1 MSDKYLHFDLYKSKY
16 LKYKN
21 KYLTLKSISGGIEI
35 KDKNQINKTCK
46 TYNNEQNQKKIVP
59 EWYSNI
65 ISNWY

>member
-21 KYLTLKSISGGIEI
+21 KYLTLKNMHEGREI
-35 KDKNQINKTCK
+35 KDNNQINN
-46 TYNNEQNQKKIVP
+46 TYYCNNEENQKKIVP
-59 EWYSNI
+59 EWYSSI

>member
-1 MSDKYLHFDLYKSKY
+1 MSDKYLYFDLYKSKY

-21 KYLTLKSISGGIEI
+21 KYLTLKSISEDIEI
-35 KDKNQINKTCK
+35 KDNNQINKTYK

-59 EWYSNI
+59 EWYFSI